1 MIKNK
6 RGTYVLVILLTI
18 ATGLLSRKVDSIP
31 AATGDALWAVMIY
44 FMIRFLWLQRSIKF
58 AGLLSILICFTVEL
72 SQLYQAPWINAIRA
86 TLPGRLVL
94 GQGFLWSDLPAYV
107 LGVAFGMLIDRYLI
121 IKK

>member
-6 RGTYVLVILLTI
+6 RGTYVLLILLTI
-18 ATGLLSRKVDSIP
+18 ATGLSSRKVAGIP

-44 FMIRFLWLQRSIKF
+44 FMIRMLWLQRSIKF
-58 AGLLSILICFTVEL
+58 AGLLSLLICFTVEF

-94 GQGFLWSDLPAYV
+94 GQGFLWSDLPAYT
-107 LGVAFGMLIDRYLI
+107 LGVAFGMLIDCYLI

>member
-6 RGTYVLVILLTI
+6 RGTYVLLILLTI
-18 ATGLLSRKVDSIP
+18 ATGLSSRKVAGIP

-44 FMIRFLWLQRSIKF
+44 FMIRMLWLQRSIKF
-58 AGLLSILICFTVEL
+58 AGLLSLLICFTVEF

-94 GQGFLWSDLPAYV
+94 GQGFLWSDLPAYA